1 MINAQIIK
9 KLQKDSLLFNSHL
22 HGLTHWQTVEKYG
35 LYLAKYSKADVSVVS
50 LFAYFHDCKR
60 ENEDYD
66 PKHGYRGAEYAK
78 EIRTLI
84 PLTDDQFDS
93 LYKACAG
100 HTGGLNASNNTIATC
115 WDADRL
121 DLGRVGILPDP
132 DLLFTDEAKRL
143 AETGDILKIN

>member
-60 ENEDYD
+60 ENEDYE
-66 PKHGYRGAEYAK
+66 PKHGYRGAE
-78 EIRTLI
+78 
-84 PLTDDQFDS
+84 
-93 LYKACAG
+93 
-100 HTGGLNASNNTIATC
+100 
-115 WDADRL
+115 
-121 DLGRVGILPDP
+121 
-132 DLLFTDEAKRL
+132 
-143 AETGDILKIN
+143 